1 MNIKK
6 IFSGIVSAVM
16 LFSFSAQY
24 IVRNE
29 TAMASG
35 SKGSLT
41 AGLFTAFCGLVLGSV
56 YLLTNRK
63 AKLTYALL
71 CIIFIL

>member
-24 IVRNE
+24 IVLNE

-35 SKGSLT
+35 SKGSST
-41 AGLFTAFCGLVLGSV
+41 
-56 YLLTNRK
+56 
-63 AKLTYALL
+63 
-71 CIIFIL
+71 FIENEPTVIAD